1 MYRLHF
7 DHCPE
12 IPDDLK
18 DRVAILKDSHTSN
31 RGGRKQYWI
40 DSANR
45 LGLCDTSFGIHYG
58 RDPKDPLPPIVECNS
73 AGDLDEDV
81 EFGMDV
87 SMVLSV
93 FITYPNFYKILRIP
107 WISNLSFT
115 YAYYTGESIG

>member
-87 SMVLSV
+87 STKRVH
-93 FITYPNFYKILRIP
+93 RIP
-107 WISNLSFT
+107 KLLQNFEYPVDI
-115 YAYYTGESIG
+115 